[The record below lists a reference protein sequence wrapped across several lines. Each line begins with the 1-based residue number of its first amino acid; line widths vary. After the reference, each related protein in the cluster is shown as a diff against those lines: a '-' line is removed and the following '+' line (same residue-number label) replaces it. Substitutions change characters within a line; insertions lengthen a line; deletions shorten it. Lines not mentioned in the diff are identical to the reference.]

1 MQMKKRAADRC
12 KRPAAKNHVMTFRDI
27 QWLGYPIRFIAGDQG
42 RASVR
47 ESKER

>member
-1 MQMKKRAADRC
+1 MQTKKRAADRC

-27 QWLGYPIRFIAGDQG
+27 QWLGYPIRFIAGP
-42 RASVR
+42 ASVK